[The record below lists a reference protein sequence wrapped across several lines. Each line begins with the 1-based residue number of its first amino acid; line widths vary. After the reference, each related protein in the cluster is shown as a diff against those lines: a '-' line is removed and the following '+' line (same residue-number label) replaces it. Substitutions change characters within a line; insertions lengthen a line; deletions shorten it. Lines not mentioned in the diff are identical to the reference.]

1 MGGYISTHHPSRAV
15 FYTQTTSDAPTER
28 VPHIP
33 PYPLPIQ
40 IPRAKSESFQSTSII
55 AMAIQQ
61 TLFQRLLNLFLLLT
75 LLALSVEAKKSKSG
89 GGGSDEG
96 AASGIAPNVLLA
108 MVPVAAYY
116 VWGAIEQR

>member
-1 MGGYISTHHPSRAV
+1 
-15 FYTQTTSDAPTER
+15 
-28 VPHIP
+28 
-33 PYPLPIQ
+33 
-40 IPRAKSESFQSTSII
+40 
-55 AMAIQQ
+55 MAIQQ

-89 GGGSDEG
+89 GSGSDEG